1 MDNIRKRCQCPNE
14 CKFTPT
20 VVWWRLSQSFAD
32 GVAVID
38 DKYSIINLTDEI
50 STSSCSNL
58 FIDRA
63 TYILLA
69 VDSKHAC

>member
-1 MDNIRKRCQCPNE
+1 MTVI
-14 CKFTPT
+14 FTLA
-20 VVWWRLSQSFAD
+20 VLFLCVWILIFFAG

-38 DKYSIINLTDEI
+38 DKYSIINLTDEL

-58 FIDRA
+58 FTDRA

-69 VDSKHAC
+69 VDSKH